1 MLEDYKELQPE
12 FYDFAVKIVNNKKI
26 SHAYFIETS
35 SFKDGKK
42 LAIAFAKFLLFN
54 NYKSKGND
62 LDIENINNLIDNG
75 GYRDLYIVEPDGVW
89 IKKEQILSLKEEFS
103 SKSVN
108 DSLRIYIINQ
118 ADKLNKSAANSMLK
132 FLEEPEENIVAI
144 LLADNRYN
152 VIKTILSRC
161 QTFKLKEEKKINYD
175 NQVVIDMFDFVM
187 NLERNGLKTICYIN
201 DLWNKKYS
209 TKDEYSNNFDV
220 MAEIYMDVIN
230 YKLGNEIKFNSSIN
244 DIEYISKNN
253 DIDNLL
259 RKINVINKARENNKF
274 NLNFSLMMDK
284 LIIDVVGGE
293 L

>member
-12 FYDFAVKIVNNKKI
+12 FYDFALKIVENNKI
-26 SHAYFIETS
+26 SHAYFIEMS

-54 NYKSKGND
+54 NYKSKGID
-62 LDIENINNLIDNG
+62 FDIENINNLIDNG
-75 GYRDLYIVEPDGVW
+75 SYRDLYIVEPDGVW

-161 QTFKLKEEKKINYD
+161 QSFKLKGEDNKNYD
-175 NQVVIDMFDFVM
+175 NEIIKNMFDFIM

-201 DLWNKKYS
+201 DLWNNKYS
-209 TKDEYSNNFDV
+209 TKNEYANNFDV
-220 MAEIYMDVIN
+220 MSEIYMDVIN
-230 YKLGNEIKFNSSIN
+230 YKLGKNIKFNLNIS
-244 DIEYISKNN
+244 DIEYISKCNE
-253 DIDNLL
+253 IDNLL
-259 RKINVINKARENNKF
+259 RKINIINQLRDNNRF
-274 NLNFSLMMDK
+274 NLNSSLMMDK
-284 LIIDVVGGE
+284 LIIDIVGG
-293 L
+293 

>member
-1 MLEDYKELQPE
+1 MLEDFKDLQPE
-12 FYDFAVKIVNNKKI
+12 FYDFALKIVDNNKI

-54 NYKSKGND
+54 NYKSKGID
-62 LDIENINNLIDNG
+62 FDGQNINNLIENG
-75 GYRDLYIVEPDGVW
+75 GYRDLYIIEPDGVW

-108 DSLRIYIINQ
+108 DSLRIYIIDQ
-118 ADKLNKSAANSMLK
+118 ADKLNKAAANSMLK

-161 QTFKLKEEKKINYD
+161 QTFKLKGEETLNYD
-175 NQVVIDMFDFVM
+175 NQIIMDMFDFVM

-220 MAEIYMDVIN
+220 MSEIYMDVIN
-230 YKLGNEIKFNSSIN
+230 YKLGKEIKFNLNIS
-244 DIEYISKNN
+244 DIEYISRNN
-253 DIDNLL
+253 EIDNLL
-259 RKINVINKARENNKF
+259 RKINVINQVRENNRF
-274 NLNFSLMMDK
+274 NLNSSLMMDK
-284 LIIDVVGGE
+284 LIIDIVGG
-293 L
+293 

>member
-1 MLEDYKELQPE
+1 MLEDFKDLQPE
-12 FYDFAVKIVNNKKI
+12 FYDFALKIVDNKKI

-42 LAIAFAKFLLFN
+42 LAIVFAKFLLFN
-54 NYKSKGND
+54 NYKSKSIYFD
-62 LDIENINNLIDNG
+62 MENINNLIDNG

-103 SKSVN
+103 NKSVN
-108 DSLRIYIINQ
+108 DSLRIYIIDQ
-118 ADKLNKSAANSMLK
+118 ADKLNKAAANSMLK

-161 QTFKLKEEKKINYD
+161 QIFKLKGEDNICYD
-175 NQVVIDMFDFVM
+175 NQIIIDMFDFIM
-187 NLERNGLKTICYIN
+187 NMERNGLKTICYIN

-209 TKDEYSNNFDV
+209 TKDEYASNFEV
-220 MAEIYMDVIN
+220 MSEIYMDVIN
-230 YKLGNEIKFNSSIN
+230 YKLGKDIKFNLNID

-253 DIDNLL
+253 EINDIL
-259 RKINVINKARENNKF
+259 RKVNSINQSRENNRF
-274 NLNFSLMMDK
+274 NLNSSLMMDK
-284 LIIDVVGGE
+284 LIIDIIGG
-293 L
+293 

>member
-1 MLEDYKELQPE
+1 MLEDYRELQPE
-12 FYDFAVKIVNNKKI
+12 FYDFALKIADNNKI

-54 NYKSKGND
+54 NYKSKGID
-62 LDIENINNLIDNG
+62 FDIENINNLIDNG
-75 GYRDLYIVEPDGVW
+75 SYRDLYIVEPDGVW

-108 DSLRIYIINQ
+108 DSLRIYIIDQ
-118 ADKLNKSAANSMLK
+118 ADKLNKAAANSMLK

-161 QTFKLKEEKKINYD
+161 QTFKLKGEENLNYD
-175 NQVVIDMFDFVM
+175 NQIIIDMFDFVM

-209 TKDEYSNNFDV
+209 TKDEYSNNFDIIS
-220 MAEIYMDVIN
+220 EIYMDVIN
-230 YKLGNEIKFNSSIN
+230 YKLGKNTKFNSNIS
-244 DIEYISKNN
+244 DIEYISRNN
-253 DIDNLL
+253 EIDDLL
-259 RKINVINKARENNKF
+259 RKINVINKAIENSRF
-274 NLNFSLMMDK
+274 NINSSLMMDK
-284 LIIDVVGGE
+284 LIIDIVGG
-293 L
+293 